1 MNHLEIEF
9 KNMLNYESYALLK
22 SLYFKDVSP
31 FTQTNFYMDTEDF
44 KLRDKHISLRIR
56 DAGKVKEMTLKIP
69 QQIGVMEYN
78 IPLDDSLLTQ
88 DFFEVETL
96 SEPIRSELIRRDIHA
111 PLKVFGALS
120 TERMET
126 EYESGLLVLD
136 ASAYLDTEDFE
147 LEYEVSDY
155 DSGKQ
160 IFDNLLKQHNIPV
173 SVSKNKVQRFYDHLM
188 ELQAKN
194 F

>member
-1 MNHLEIEF
+1 
-9 KNMLNYESYALLK
+9 MLNYESYTLLK
-22 SLYFKDVSP
+22 SFYFKDVSP

-44 KLRDKHISLRIR
+44 KLRDKHIAMRIR

-96 SEPIRSELIRRDIHA
+96 PEPIRSELIRRDIHA

-188 ELQAKN
+188 QLQAKN

>member
-1 MNHLEIEF
+1 MKHLEIEF
-9 KNMLNYESYALLK
+9 KNMLNYESYVLLK
-22 SLYFKDVSP
+22 SLYFKDASP
-31 FTQTNFYMDTEDF
+31 FTQTNFYMDTKDF
-44 KLRDKHISLRIR
+44 KLRDKRIALRIR
-56 DAGKVKEMTLKIP
+56 DAGKLKEMTLKIP
-69 QQIGVMEYN
+69 QEVGIMEYN
-78 IPLDDSLLTQ
+78 IPLNDIDLTHEYY
-88 DFFEVETL
+88 EVEDL
-96 SEPIRSELIRRDIHA
+96 PEPIRSELIMRNIHA
-111 PLKVFGALS
+111 PLQVFGALS

-155 DSGKQ
+155 ERGKQ

-173 SVSKNKVQRFYDHLM
+173 SESKNKVQRFYGHLKQ
-188 ELQAKN
+188 LQAKN